1 MDHSFRIARHLASRT
16 HTGRHAKRI
25 GVATVSLLALL
36 FAWTYRGFS
45 FDDAFITF
53 RYAKNL
59 AEGAGPVFNP
69 GERVEG
75 FSSSVWM
82 LVSALLMTV
91 VGKDALSLI
100 AAIKVVGLLFGL
112 LAVLGCW
119 RLAEDLVPERPSLAG
134 FLGALVLVTTGY
146 FPIWAVGGLE
156 TPLFC
161 AEIAWFAVFLVEER
175 ATGRA
180 KPSFRPA
187 LLAIAL
193 AWTRPEGALLAAL
206 FCCHL
211 LLDVARRRASWRT
224 LGPALA
230 CACGVALLFGLR
242 WAYYG
247 ELLPNTYYAK
257 SSQARLSSAMSG
269 FFYVFKWL
277 TGLDAAVHRWSIPVS
292 SAMGDIPYPPG
303 AALFGAALL
312 GAVRPGG
319 RRSARLLTGGLALAL
334 ICATVVEG
342 GDWMPGFRFLV
353 PAFPLLAALSAAAL
367 CGPLE
372 RLRPGVRL
380 LVGISAALVIGAPWA
395 ALLQFRID
403 RAGTA
408 RGAELISSQ
417 YVRAGSWLKTH
428 VPADSVLAIGEA
440 GIVPYISEHRYIDLF
455 GLNDK
460 VVARMPGYWFYKK
473 PTDYVLSRDPDYI
486 VLAGDMAP
494 DPGWAARFPP
504 HLREQFMSHR
514 RFLYPHGDA
523 LARSA
528 AFRERYREIAAVGRP
543 SSADN
548 FVIFCRINEG
558 PTTRTCRRPLL

>member
-1 MDHSFRIARHLASRT
+1 MNSSFPTARHLACRT
-16 HTGRHAKRI
+16 HAERRAKAI
-25 GVATVSLLALL
+25 GVAAVSALALL
-36 FAWTYRGFS
+36 FAWTHRGFS

-59 AEGAGPVFNP
+59 VEGAGPVFNP

-75 FSSSVWM
+75 FSSFVWM
-82 LVSALLMTV
+82 LVSALLMTI
-91 VGKDALSLI
+91 VGKDALSVL
-100 AAIKVVGLLFGL
+100 AATKVVGILFGL
-112 LAVLGCW
+112 LGVLGCW
-119 RLAEDLVPERPSLAG
+119 RLAEDLLPERPGRAG
-134 FLGALVLVTTGY
+134 FLGALILVTTGY

-161 AEIAWFAVFLVEER
+161 AALVWFAVFLVEER
-175 ATGRA
+175 AIERA

-193 AWTRPEGALLAAL
+193 AWTRPEGALFAAL
-206 FCCHL
+206 FCCLL

-230 CACGVALLFGLR
+230 CVCGVALLFGLR

-257 SSQARLSSAMSG
+257 SSQARLSSVTSG
-269 FFYVFKWL
+269 GFYVFKWL

-319 RRSARLLTGGLALAL
+319 RRPARLLTGGLVLAL
-334 ICATVVEG
+334 LCATVVEG

-353 PAFPLLAALSAAAL
+353 PAFPLLAALAAAAL
-367 CGPLE
+367 GGALE
-372 RLRPGVRL
+372 RLRPGLRL
-380 LVGISAALVIGAPWA
+380 PVEISAALVIGAPWV
-395 ALLQFRID
+395 ALLQLRID
-403 RAGTA
+403 RVGKAQGS
-408 RGAELISSQ
+408 ELISSQ
-417 YVRAGSWLKTH
+417 YVHAGRWLKTH

-440 GIVPYISEHRYIDLF
+440 GIVPYVSEHRYIDLF

-460 VVARMPGYWFYKK
+460 VVARMPGYWFYKE

-494 DPGWAARFPP
+494 DPDWAARFPP
-504 HLREQFMSHR
+504 HLREQFMNHR
-514 RFLYPHGDA
+514 RFLYPYGDA

-528 AFRERYREIAAVGRP
+528 VFRERYREVAAVGTP

-548 FVIFCRINEG
+548 FVIFCRTNEE
-558 PTTRTCRRPLL
+558 PPARTCRRPLL